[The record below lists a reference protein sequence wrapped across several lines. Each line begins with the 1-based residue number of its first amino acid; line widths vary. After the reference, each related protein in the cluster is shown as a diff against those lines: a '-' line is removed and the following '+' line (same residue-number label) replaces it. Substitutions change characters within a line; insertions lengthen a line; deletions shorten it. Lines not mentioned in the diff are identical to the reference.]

1 MKKLGREREVHS
13 CRRIVKNVACTA
25 LRGEQE
31 PCVYAERESERGC
44 VYYYGVPVSV
54 GLSLT
59 VAAW

>member
-1 MKKLGREREVHS
+1 M
-13 CRRIVKNVACTA
+13 
-25 LRGEQE
+25 
-31 PCVYAERESERGC
+31 YAERESERGC